1 MRIEY
6 SNRNGARLKEGPDED
21 DCVSRPKSGESGTS
35 LVEMVIIGMVIAIV
49 IAFSLPAI
57 ANSIRSYNLRSAAER
72 IAERISAGRALAM
85 NKNKKLTISFE
96 TASSVYGFDFSP
108 VGAPD
113 GTPDSVDPEDPTQSY
128 FTENPPSGIFIS
140 SITGAENLTN
150 GKGISY
156 TSRGE
161 LPIGASQVDILLSNG
176 TSTTTVSVNL
186 RGQVWVH

>member
-1 MRIEY
+1 LRIDFLKT
-6 SNRNGARLKEGPDED
+6 NGACQED
-21 DCVSRPKSGESGTS
+21 LGEDTRVTLPRSSESGTS
-35 LVEMVIIGMVIAIV
+35 LVEMVIIGMIIAIV

-72 IAERISAGRALAM
+72 IAERIAAGRALAM
-85 NKNKKLTISFE
+85 NKNKKVTISFE
-96 TASSVYGFDFSP
+96 TATSVYGFDFSP

-128 FTENPPSGIFIS
+128 FTETPPSGISIS
-140 SITGAENLTN
+140 SITGAENLTS

-161 LPIGASQVDILLSNG
+161 LPIGANQVDIVLSNG
-176 TSTTTVSVNL
+176 SSTTTVSVNL